1 MVLLNQLEILESFSG
16 KAIAQRGLVEFVHF
30 FLVTFS
36 FGAESMSRI
45 LNLILI
51 SQVAMLFGCAF
62 KEGTGPQKPTTKPI
76 DVIETIEKGREA
88 QVGELIL
95 SAEDVKLSFEESPF
109 PDQYIAK
116 INWPSK
122 LKRVILTKAT
132 DLRPRVFVN
141 EIEFKEEVRGGS
153 KVSYGFQVQ
162 DALGVSLF
170 SIEIEGAAPKDRV
183 VGDTLVLMRDEL
195 WEYSRIFFLSNG
207 RIVLNGFDFSM
218 RAKRLVVSTTD
229 IENQPPDE
237 YSQIRSN
244 NPLAQLKPGQRAEGS
259 KINIDIE
266 RAEGHLYVHLAGAK
280 GVPGKSGLERA
291 KEMQVSLTTPNP
303 SQAGAP
309 GEAGQSLI
317 RAVPCARGT
326 MGDVPCDQP
335 TGRCLAPPTNGKPG
349 LKGQAGIAG
358 GDGGKGG
365 GTGSIYFNIKDHS
378 QFKAT
383 VYYSRGEGGDPGVG
397 SPGFVGGVGGPPG
410 TPSQGCPNATP
421 GPQGPQG
428 DHGANGAKGD
438 RGQVGDMIGNGVNLI
453 PVPYE
458 FRDSN
463 SKTASGAGAKPQ

>member
-1 MVLLNQLEILESFSG
+1 
-16 KAIAQRGLVEFVHF
+16 
-30 FLVTFS
+30 
-36 FGAESMSRI
+36 MSRV
-45 LNLILI
+45 LNLLLA
-51 SQVAMLFGCAF
+51 SQIAMAFGCAF
-62 KEGTGPQKPTTKPI
+62 KEDTGPEKPETKPI
-76 DVIETIEKGREA
+76 DVIQTIEQGREA
-88 QVGELIL
+88 QAGELAIGQDEL
-95 SAEDVKLSFEESPF
+95 KLAFVETHQPNVYF
-109 PDQYIAK
+109 ARLT
-116 INWPSK
+116 WPQK
-122 LKRVILTKAT
+122 LRRVILSKAN
-132 DLRPRVFVN
+132 DQRVYVLVN
-141 EIEFKEEVRGGS
+141 VSEFTEPVSGGD
-153 KVSYGFQVQ
+153 KVSYGIQIQ
-162 DALGVSLF
+162 DALGVTLYSK
-170 SIEIEGAAPKDRV
+170 SIEGIAPKDRV
-183 VGDTLVLMRDEL
+183 IVGDIEMDRDEGWSYNRVYFL
-195 WEYSRIFFLSNG
+195 PGSRVL
-207 RIVLNGFDFSM
+207 LNGYNLS
-218 RAKRLVVSTTD
+218 
-229 IENQPPDE
+229 
-237 YSQIRSN
+237 IRSRELIVQATDQSN
-244 NPLAQLKPGQRAEGS
+244 KSPESHSHLVTVRPLAQLKPGQRAEGS
-259 KINIDIE
+259 KINIDVE

-335 TGRCLAPPTNGKPG
+335 TVRCLAPPTNGKPG